1 MENNNYIE
9 QLLEALK
16 QADPLRIIL
25 FGSYVNGNQ
34 NENSDIDIVV
44 ILDNNDVAKTYDE
57 RLKKKLYI
65 NRLVRN
71 INYKI
76 ALDIFVYSKE
86 EYKIIKNNG
95 NYFIDEIENTGKI
108 IYEKASWRWIKF
120 AEKDILTISEIIS
133 NPNLTN
139 IVAFH
144 CQQAIEKYFKAF
156 ILEKEKPIIKIH
168 NLLTLY
174 GTIKEI
180 MKFDIDEDLLSRIN
194 DIYLESRYPGEIGL
208 LDDGSMP
215 TIKQA
220 EQFYTFAKEIKKKIK
235 NKLNCNQK

>member
-34 NENSDIDIVV
+34 NENSDIDMVV

-65 NRLVRN
+65 NKLVRN

-76 ALDIFVYSKE
+76 ALDILVYSKE
-86 EYKIIKNNG
+86 EYKIIKNYG

-108 IYEKASWRWIKF
+108 IYEKAS
-120 AEKDILTISEIIS
+120 
-133 NPNLTN
+133 
-139 IVAFH
+139 
-144 CQQAIEKYFKAF
+144 
-156 ILEKEKPIIKIH
+156 
-168 NLLTLY
+168 
-174 GTIKEI
+174 
-180 MKFDIDEDLLSRIN
+180 
-194 DIYLESRYPGEIGL
+194 
-208 LDDGSMP
+208 
-215 TIKQA
+215 
-220 EQFYTFAKEIKKKIK
+220 
-235 NKLNCNQK
+235 